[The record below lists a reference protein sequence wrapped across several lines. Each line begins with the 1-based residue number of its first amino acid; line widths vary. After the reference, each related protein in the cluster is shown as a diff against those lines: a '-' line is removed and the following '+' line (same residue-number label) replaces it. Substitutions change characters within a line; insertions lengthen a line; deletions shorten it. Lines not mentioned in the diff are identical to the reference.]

1 MHESHLLL
9 AIGLSV
15 ISATILAYIAK
26 FIKQPLIIA
35 YIVAGIIIGPRIG
48 FGWIAD
54 EGEIELISE
63 IGLILLLFI
72 IGLEIDLKKL
82 AKAGKSVILTGILQV
97 PISFAIGW
105 FVLWLIG
112 FTNADGQYSLL
123 YLAFAIAISSTMI
136 VVKLLYDKS
145 ELDTLPGRITLGV
158 LVFQDIWAIIFLAV
172 QPNLLDPQIS
182 ILLGS
187 FGKGV
192 GLVILCLLMSKY
204 VLPKFFYSIA
214 KLPELIL
221 VASLAWCFLVC
232 GLAQYA
238 GLSKE
243 MGALI
248 AGVSISTFP
257 YNLDVI
263 AKVINIRDF
272 FITLF
277 FVALG
282 MKIPVPTTN
291 ILVMAFAISFILMLT
306 RFLSIYPI
314 LKSLKLGNRIA
325 LLPTINLS
333 QISEFSL
340 VICALGLSYG
350 HISHDI
356 VSFIVFT
363 LVITAT
369 LSTYMIQGSHSIYVF
384 LRSVLDK
391 IGLKDDVE
399 SVEESQVEEK
409 SVFILGFFKNASS
422 IVYEI
427 EKTQSKLKDQIRI
440 IDFNPEVLGKLK
452 EKGFDAQYGDISHL
466 ETLHHLGI
474 HHAKVVV
481 STIPDSILRGTS
493 NMNILRAVKQHAP
506 EAKVIVTSEDIGNSL
521 ELYQAGAAYVI
532 VPRLMVSTLLV
543 PLLEKASLWNKPG
556 TETPN
561 YRGVKERTEI
571 LG

>member
-48 FGWIAD
+48 FGWIAN

-123 YLAFAIAISSTMI
+123 YLSFAIAISSTMI

-314 LKSLKLGNRIA
+314 LKSLKLGNRIS

-350 HISHDI
+350 HISNDI

-369 LSTYMIQGSHSIYVF
+369 LSTYMIQASHPIYVF
-384 LRSVLDK
+384 LRSMLDK

-399 SVEESQVEEK
+399 TVEESHVEEK

-422 IVYEI
+422 IIYEI